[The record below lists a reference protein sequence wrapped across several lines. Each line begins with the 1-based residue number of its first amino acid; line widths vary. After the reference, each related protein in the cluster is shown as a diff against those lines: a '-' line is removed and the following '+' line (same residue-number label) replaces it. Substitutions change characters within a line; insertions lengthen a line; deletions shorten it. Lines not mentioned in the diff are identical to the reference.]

1 VSAQRN
7 APCGSLPT
15 LAYPEPVAGQRNQT
29 VVEDCLK
36 AIFSVGEWD
45 ARGRTNSEVA
55 ARLGASASTV
65 SELVRRL
72 TDEGLVEH
80 EPYGAIEL
88 TDRGLRQALA
98 MVRRHRLI
106 ETYLVDRLGYSW
118 DEVHDEA
125 EVLEHAIS
133 DRMLAR
139 MDVALGH
146 PWRDPHGDAIP
157 TAGGL
162 LHRPEASPLASLDAG
177 DVGWVARILDEEPE
191 LLRWFDE
198 QGVTLDTRITVMGHK
213 PFGGAFTIAIGDDD
227 PTTVDLGIQA
237 LSSLWI
243 APTAPLGSSPT
254 VDGCHYARCQ
264 HVGSPA

>member
-1 VSAQRN
+1 M
-7 APCGSLPT
+7 
-15 LAYPEPVAGQRNQT
+15 AGQRSRT
-29 VVEDCLK
+29 VVEDALK

-45 ARGRTNSEVA
+45 VRGRTNSEVA
-55 ARLGASASTV
+55 ARLGASSSTV
-65 SELVRRL
+65 SDLVRRL

-80 EPYGAIEL
+80 ERYGAIGL
-88 TDRGLRQALA
+88 TDAGLRQALA

-106 ETYLVDRLGYSW
+106 ETYLVDSLGYSW

-157 TAGGL
+157 TADGL
-162 LHRPEASPLASLDAG
+162 LHRPEASPLAALEEGA
-177 DVGWVARILDEEPE
+177 VGWVARILDEEPE

-198 QGVTLDTRITVMGHK
+198 QGLTLDTRVTVVGQK
-213 PFGGAFTIAIGDDD
+213 PFGGPFTIAIGKDDD
-227 PTTVDLGIQA
+227 LTTIDLGIQA

-243 APTAPLGSSPT
+243 APDAPVGAALAG
-254 VDGCHYARCQ
+254 GCHYAQCH
-264 HVGSPA
+264 HVGSAA

>member
-1 VSAQRN
+1 
-7 APCGSLPT
+7 
-15 LAYPEPVAGQRNQT
+15 VAGQRNRT

-55 ARLGASASTV
+55 ARLGASTSTV

-72 TDEGLVEH
+72 TEEELVEH
-80 EPYGAIEL
+80 ERYGAIGL
-88 TDRGLRQALA
+88 TPAGLRQALA

-133 DRMLAR
+133 DLMLAR
-139 MDVALGH
+139 MDDALGH

-157 TAGGL
+157 TPDGL
-162 LHRPEASPLASLDAG
+162 LHRPEARPLASLEPG
-177 DVGWVARILDEEPE
+177 EVGWIARILDEEPE
-191 LLRWFDE
+191 LLRWFGE
-198 QGVTLDTRITVMGHK
+198 HGLTLDTRLTVIGHK
-213 PFGGAFTIAIGDDD
+213 PFGGAFTVAIGPDGDE
-227 PTTVDLGIQA
+227 TEIDLGIQA
-237 LSSLWI
+237 LASLWI
-243 APTAPLGSSPT
+243 APSAP
-254 VDGCHYARCQ
+254 VDTLPNGCHYAQC
-264 HVGSPA
+264 HHEGVPA

>member
-1 VSAQRN
+1 
-7 APCGSLPT
+7 
-15 LAYPEPVAGQRNQT
+15 VAGQRNRT

-45 ARGRTNSEVA
+45 VRGRTNSEVA
-55 ARLGASASTV
+55 ARLGASSSTV
-65 SELVRRL
+65 SDLVRRL

-80 EPYGAIEL
+80 ERYGAIGL
-88 TDRGLRQALA
+88 TDAGLRQALA

-106 ETYLVDRLGYSW
+106 ETYLVDSLGYSW

-139 MDVALGH
+139 MDVALGL

-157 TAGGL
+157 TADGL
-162 LHRPEASPLASLDAG
+162 LHLPEASPLASLEEGA
-177 DVGWVARILDEEPE
+177 VGWVARILDEEPE

-198 QGVTLDTRITVMGHK
+198 QGLTLDTRVTVVGQK
-213 PFGGAFTIAIGDDD
+213 PFGGPFTIAIGEDEL
-227 PTTVDLGIQA
+227 TTIDLGIQA

-243 APTAPLGSSPT
+243 APDAPLERPLA
-254 VDGCHYARCQ
+254 DGCHYARC
-264 HVGSPA
+264 HHTGSAA